1 MSEPTPTSETFTP
14 DTAELILETLATL
27 GIGVAS
33 ALIPGAPVVA
43 LLAAFLPQIEQ
54 LAKAAIDF
62 VAGVEVSDEDLAT
75 ADLMVRQQRARAQY
89 EQWRIRTAIDSM
101 GG

>member
-1 MSEPTPTSETFTP
+1 MSEPTPTTGTFTP

-33 ALIPGAPVVA
+33 ALIPGAPVIA

-54 LAKAAIDF
+54 LAKAAVDF

-75 ADLMVRQQRARAQY
+75 ARLMVRQQRARAQF
-89 EQWRIRTAIDSM
+89 EQWRISAAMKRE
-101 GG
+101 